1 MATDEKQQEA
11 LSPGEYI
18 ELLEQTRAEILE
30 GKSVWSRGRV
40 DTQTKESIAE
50 NKRKSHLGGDG
61 NHRFEGERYLHID
74 DKEVRRKQLRK
85 LVDEGGQTTVGGP
98 WPSHPELSRWHSVE
112 FGLTY
117 EEIDQLEKED
127 APAETLVKLG
137 WWYDLNRDSPWP
149 VALASALPGEGA
161 KRLPGAH
168 EHFTKQIAE
177 TRVEYEKMG
186 IKDIDRAVRLMIE
199 HAPFGADAE
208 HARFAEDVI
217 REHVDTPELQEES
230 RKAFILTMH
239 RNQRGR
245 V

>member
-1 MATDEKQQEA
+1 MATREKQQEA
-11 LSPGEYI
+11 MSPGEYI

-30 GKSVWSRGRV
+30 GASVWSRGTGDPRS
-40 DTQTKESIAE
+40 KEQIAE
-50 NKRKSHLGGDG
+50 AKRRSHLGGDG
-61 NHRFEGERYLHID
+61 NHRFEGERYLHTE

-85 LVDEGGQTTVGGP
+85 LIDEGGQTTVGGDI
-98 WPSHPELSRWHSVE
+98 PSHPELSRWHSVE
-112 FGLTY
+112 FGVTR

-127 APAETLVKLG
+127 APAEALVKLG
-137 WWYDLNRDSPWP
+137 WWYDLQRESAWQ
-149 VALASALPGEGA
+149 VALASALPGEGS
-161 KRLPGAH
+161 KRLPGAF
-168 EHFTKQIAE
+168 EHFTKQIEDA
-177 TRVEYEKMG
+177 RVEYAEMG
-186 IKDIDRAVRLMIE
+186 IKDIDRAVQLMIE

-217 REHVDTPELQEES
+217 REHVDTPELQEAA